1 MCRNH
6 LDCQHRLDFV
16 VRPDPI
22 NRRKYA
28 KLYDRKTQITVAD
41 RLNNRVVPF
50 FDEKEVR
57 LSRITDRARNIAAIL
72 SITNMSFISRWKT
85 SAIRGPRQKA
95 RRRHR

>member
-1 MCRNH
+1 MKGVGGIYSKPA
-6 LDCQHRLDFV
+6 F
-16 VRPDPI
+16 
-22 NRRKYA
+22 A

-57 LSRITDRARNIAAIL
+57 LSRITDRARNIAAIP